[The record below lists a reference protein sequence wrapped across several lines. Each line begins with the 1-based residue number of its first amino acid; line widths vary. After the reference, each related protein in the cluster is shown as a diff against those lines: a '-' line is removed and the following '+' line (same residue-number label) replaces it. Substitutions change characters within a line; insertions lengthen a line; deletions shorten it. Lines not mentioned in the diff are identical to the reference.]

1 MCNDRVKN
9 FKHIAAIKSTKSNH
23 QNSKMRK
30 TVIIG
35 DSMIK
40 GIQSW
45 KLKKSLKENVQVKAF
60 HGASIEDMKHY
71 IIPTKEE
78 EPNVVILHV
87 GTNNLKNNQTPESL
101 ASNIIEVG
109 KSLCTA
115 HNDVIISGICHR
127 NDEKDKKVS
136 EVNDHLKRMCN
147 EKKIFFLDNDN
158 IKRENHL
165 NNSGLHLN
173 TEGNSILAS
182 NIIGILKC

>member
-1 MCNDRVKN
+1 MFYLQQCLEIHRYLETD
-9 FKHIAAIKSTKSNH
+9 
-23 QNSKMRK
+23 
-30 TVIIG
+30 
-35 DSMIK
+35 
-40 GIQSW
+40 
-45 KLKKSLKENVQVKAF
+45 
-60 HGASIEDMKHY
+60 
-71 IIPTKEE
+71 
-78 EPNVVILHV
+78 VVILHV

-127 NDEKDKKVS
+127 NDEKDQKVS

-147 EKKIFFLDNDN
+147 EKKMFFLDNDN